1 MKDITIKGSTIR
13 RELVILLV
21 SLVVAEGINVY
32 AIISMARPAKELFT
46 MVGFV
51 TVTGVA
57 IYILLLLIRLLVKLV
72 IKPFRKRQSGR

>member
-13 RELVILLV
+13 RELLILLA
-21 SLVVAEGINVY
+21 SLVAAEGINVF

-46 MVGFV
+46 MLGFV
-51 TVTGVA
+51 AVTGAV

-72 IKPFRKRQSGR
+72 IKLFRKR

>member
-46 MVGFV
+46 MLGFV
-51 TVTGVA
+51 AVTGTV

-72 IKPFRKRQSGR
+72 IKLFRKR